1 MLTTRFAV
9 PPVSIAA
16 EQMSAM
22 QEGKLLLKTLR
33 VYSSWAQFSLRTS
46 HEPNRIQRINGVL
59 INLNRMIE
67 FGFEFAELHMGQ
79 TRCITSIMR
88 LTKMRVFPF

>member
-9 PPVSIAA
+9 PPVSIEA
-16 EQMSAM
+16 EQMSVM
-22 QEGKLLLKTLR
+22 QEGKLLFKTLR
-33 VYSSWAQFSLRTS
+33 VYSPWAQFRLRTS

-67 FGFEFAELHMGQ
+67 FGSAQ
-79 TRCITSIMR
+79 
-88 LTKMRVFPF
+88 P

>member
-1 MLTTRFAV
+1 MLTMRLAV

-22 QEGKLLLKTLR
+22 QEGKLLFKTLR
-33 VYSSWAQFSLRTS
+33 VYNPWAQFRRRTS
-46 HEPNRIQRINGVL
+46 HEPNRIQRINNVL

-67 FGFEFAELHMGQ
+67 FGSAQ
-79 TRCITSIMR
+79 
-88 LTKMRVFPF
+88 P